1 LLFNNRW
8 MVILILDMKKFNQF
22 FAEKAVLGLIE
33 FFDVDGVGKIP
44 SKLDSGNGAYNVIH
58 GEDIQIQGN
67 KVLFKTVNNKHLMKD
82 KVDDITINVGAGNTE
97 ERPVVNFDL
106 KIGNKEYKDIPF
118 SVGNRSTNLFKIL
131 VSKDFI
137 EKELDALIDV
147 SQENIADRE
156 DEVNY

>member
-1 LLFNNRW
+1 
-8 MVILILDMKKFNQF
+8 MKKFKQF
-22 FAEKAVLGLIE
+22 FIEKSVLGLIE

-58 GEDIQIQGN
+58 GENIQVQGN
-67 KVLFKTVNNKHLMKD
+67 KVMFKTVNNKHLMKD

-97 ERPVVNFDL
+97 DRPVVNFDL

-147 SQENIADRE
+147 SQENIADKDIE
-156 DEVNY
+156 ANY

>member
-1 LLFNNRW
+1 
-8 MVILILDMKKFNQF
+8 MKKFKQF
-22 FAEKAVLGLIE
+22 FAEKTVLGLIE

-58 GEDIQIQGN
+58 GEDIQVQGN
-67 KVLFKTVNNKHLMKD
+67 KVHFKTVNNQRLMKD
-82 KVDDITINVGAGNTE
+82 KVDDIVINVGAGNTE

-106 KIGNKEYKDIPF
+106 KIGNKEFKDIPF
-118 SVGNRSTNLFKIL
+118 SVGNRASNLFKIL

-147 SQENIADRE
+147 SQENIADRDIE
-156 DEVNY
+156 ATY